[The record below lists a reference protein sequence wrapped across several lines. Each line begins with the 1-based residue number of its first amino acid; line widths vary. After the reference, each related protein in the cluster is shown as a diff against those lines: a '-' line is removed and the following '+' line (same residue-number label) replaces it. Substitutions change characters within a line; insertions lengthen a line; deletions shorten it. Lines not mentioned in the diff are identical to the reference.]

1 MVFLGIQYRGSVF
14 FWGFRPGPGLV
25 RKPFFGTGKY
35 QEKQPCFYMRQ
46 KIRFTIFYL
55 YHQNK
60 TNKNNFCG
68 PVAVTDEEIAN
79 TIFQVN
85 TINLT

>member
-1 MVFLGIQYRGSVF
+1 MIRYRGPVF

-25 RKPFFGTGKY
+25 RKSFFGTGKY

-60 TNKNNFCG
+60 RNKNNICG
-68 PVAVTDEEIAN
+68 PVAVIDEEIAN

>member
-1 MVFLGIQYRGSVF
+1 MG
-14 FWGFRPGPGLV
+14 
-25 RKPFFGTGKY
+25 
-35 QEKQPCFYMRQ
+35 Q

-60 TNKNNFCG
+60 TNKNNFCE
-68 PVAVTDEEIAN
+68 PVAGIDEEIAN

-85 TINLT
+85 IASLN

>member
-1 MVFLGIQYRGSVF
+1 MG
-14 FWGFRPGPGLV
+14 
-25 RKPFFGTGKY
+25 
-35 QEKQPCFYMRQ
+35 Q

-60 TNKNNFCG
+60 TNKYNFCG
-68 PVAVTDEEIAN
+68 PVAVIDEEIAN

-85 TINLT
+85 AINLTWFEKTCNDAYNILAIYDILPISFLTARKMEGHYY

>member
-1 MVFLGIQYRGSVF
+1 
-14 FWGFRPGPGLV
+14 
-25 RKPFFGTGKY
+25 
-35 QEKQPCFYMRQ
+35 MRQ

-68 PVAVTDEEIAN
+68 PVAVTDKEIAN

>member
-1 MVFLGIQYRGSVF
+1 
-14 FWGFRPGPGLV
+14 
-25 RKPFFGTGKY
+25 
-35 QEKQPCFYMRQ
+35 MRQ

-60 TNKNNFCG
+60 RNKNNICG
-68 PVAVTDEEIAN
+68 PVAVIDEEIAN

-85 TINLT
+85 TINLTRVEKTCNDAHNILAIYDILPISFLTASKMEGHYY